1 MGPFRAHPWAHD
13 GPMFGP
19 IMDPFGTLNNGPI
32 ICPIMAQ
39 AMVVRG
45 TLIVI
50 LA

>member
-19 IMDPFGTLNNGPI
+19 IMDPFGALNGPI

-39 AMVVRG
+39 AMVVRE
-45 TLIVI
+45 TLAVI